1 MTLARSLAP
10 DSTLCHVL
18 DYYSYLSSS
27 LVISRAK
34 TVSYPSNLQSPNTGH
49 LWSTLFVLIFV
60 FLKYTIISVIQVGKI
75 YIIIFKLFFNG
86 I

>member
-1 MTLARSLAP
+1 MNPFFVVRFLPASELWQSLMTLPRSLAP
-10 DSTLCHVL
+10 DSIHCHVL

-49 LWSTLFVLIFV
+49 LWSI
-60 FLKYTIISVIQVGKI
+60 
-75 YIIIFKLFFNG
+75 
-86 I
+86 